1 MATKKLQLR
10 PVPRRKVL
18 KTAGALG
25 LAASIGP
32 FFIARPAKAAKT
44 LKILQWVHFVP
55 RYDKW
60 FNEAYI
66 KEWGKQNDTEVIVDN
81 ISIAQINSRAAAEAS
96 AKQGHDMF
104 MFNWPPPVY
113 EDLVI
118 DHAEIY
124 QEVERK
130 WGKPIDLAVK
140 STYNPKTN
148 KYYGFSDSFVPDPIN
163 YRKDLWD
170 SVGVTPDSWDNIRK
184 GGAAIQGRCRY
195 QEGAQHPGRR
205 RAFGRDRH
213 RHGGAHDHVLL
224 RCVGAGCGR
233 QPRIEFQ

>member
-44 LKILQWVHFVP
+44 RKILQWVHCVP

-130 WGKPIDLAVK
+130 
-140 STYNPKTN
+140 
-148 KYYGFSDSFVPDPIN
+148 
-163 YRKDLWD
+163 
-170 SVGVTPDSWDNIRK
+170 
-184 GGAAIQGRCRY
+184 
-195 QEGAQHPGRR
+195 
-205 RAFGRDRH
+205 
-213 RHGGAHDHVLL
+213 
-224 RCVGAGCGR
+224 
-233 QPRIEFQ
+233 